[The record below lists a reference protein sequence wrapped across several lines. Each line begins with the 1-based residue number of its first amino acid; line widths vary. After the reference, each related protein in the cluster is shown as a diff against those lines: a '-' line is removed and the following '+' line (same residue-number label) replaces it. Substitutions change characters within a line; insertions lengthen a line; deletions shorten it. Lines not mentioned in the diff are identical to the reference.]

1 MGKRKIKAIEVDLC
15 TFRHNHAYPG
25 IIQAY
30 SGMSKTLR
38 NSDIFRIVVYPEH
51 WQIQNHKHIQNPGI
65 LRTLVYS
72 EPPYIQNAGIFKIR
86 GIFRTLSNIW
96 DKRFAK
102 IGNDYNYFRK
112 LQLFSQYKFAA
123 FSTSWIKYHEVVI
136 ICKYFMN

>member
-1 MGKRKIKAIEVDLC
+1 MGKRKIKAIEADLC

-38 NSDIFRIVVYPEH
+38 NPDIFRIVVYPEH
-51 WQIQNHKHIQNPGI
+51 WQIQNHKH
-65 LRTLVYS
+65 
-72 EPPYIQNAGIFKIR
+72 IQNAGIFKIR

-136 ICKYFMN
+136 ICK